1 MANLF
6 TTFIGLGI
14 GAGEPEPVG
23 PDGERFR
30 VRLGGMKHVEGGQG
44 SGGPRAK
51 VSVGVVEAL
60 IQSLPGVEGAR
71 IVLDDWGAVREVH
84 VLADSSRPPKS
95 VVRDI
100 ESALQARWGLV
111 VDHRR
116 ISVAQLGGVPRRPK
130 WIRLSL
136 QHFTVASDPVRGR
149 TEVAVSLAPEAP
161 RDLFGRVLFDPEIPT
176 AIWQGRAAGA
186 SGGGLGV
193 RLAAEAT
200 LQALNQ
206 SLLPEHSFSVGEI
219 ARVPMGDREVIVCL
233 LHYHA
238 PRGMSETLTGS
249 ALIRGEPM
257 EASVRA
263 VLNGSNRIYG
273 LAMRRQSAPAG
284 AQPDWAREMVG
295 GGEAAAARERKNDA
309 EAREPVPGG
318 DGRG

>member
-1 MANLF
+1 MMR
-6 TTFIGLGI
+6 
-14 GAGEPEPVG
+14 VG
-23 PDGERFR
+23 
-30 VRLGGMKHVEGGQG
+30 GGQG

-51 VSVGVVEAL
+51 VSVSVVEAL

-84 VLADSSRPPKS
+84 VLADASRPPKS

-116 ISVAQLGGVPRRPK
+116 ISVAQLGSVPRRPK

-136 QHFTVASDPVRGR
+136 RHFTVASDPVHGR

-161 RDLFGRVLFDPEIPT
+161 RDMFGRVLYDPEIPT
-176 AIWQGRAAGA
+176 AIWQGRAVGA
-186 SGGGLGV
+186 SAGGLGI

-206 SLLPEHSFSVGEI
+206 SLLQEHSFTVGEM
-219 ARVPMGDREVIVCL
+219 ARVPLGDREVIVCL

-249 ALIRGEPM
+249 TLIRGEPM
-257 EASVRA
+257 EAAVRA

-273 LAMRRQSAPAG
+273 LAMRRQSASSEPPQTPAWSGEVVAG
-284 AQPDWAREMVG
+284 A
-295 GGEAAAARERKNDA
+295 EAAAARDRSGVDPCVLGLE
-309 EAREPVPGG
+309 GG
-318 DGRG
+318 STE